1 MSETT
6 YDDFLEKLVPD
17 DLADDNFQTLFS
29 TSPKAYVTYQKKK
42 KTLRPSQIYLITYS
56 QVDIDN
62 SHSWFVKNSTAKM
75 K

>member
-17 DLADDNFQTLFS
+17 DLADDNSQTLFS

-42 KTLRPSQIYLITYS
+42 KP
-56 QVDIDN
+56 
-62 SHSWFVKNSTAKM
+62 
-75 K
+75 

>member
-42 KTLRPSQIYLITYS
+42 KPWDPARYTLLLIL
-56 QVDIDN
+56 
-62 SHSWFVKNSTAKM
+62 K
-75 K
+75 